1 MALTVLMRPGDG
13 CCMRSPRNET
23 GADHRPR
30 WTQLLF
36 LLGLARRLRDA
47 RLAAR
52 AFGPVVVRRERV
64 RREHEALCRPHLA
77 RAAALPIEHLLSER
91 TLLAL
96 FRRGDVPAL
105 W

>member
-30 WTQLLF
+30 WTDLLF

-64 RREHEALCRPHLA
+64 RRGHEALGRHHPA
-77 RAAALPIEHLLSER
+77 RVAALRIGHPLQETAPLGLLLSR
-91 TLLAL
+91 ACPGL
-96 FRRGDVPAL
+96 
-105 W
+105 

>member
-1 MALTVLMRPGDG
+1 MVAALNRHRAMPSWATARTSGTLSQAIHVPVVSVNLSMALTVLMRPGDG

-30 WTQLLF
+30 WTDLLF

-47 RLAAR
+47 RLATR

-64 RREHEALCRPHLA
+64 R
-77 RAAALPIEHLLSER
+77 
-91 TLLAL
+91 
-96 FRRGDVPAL
+96 
-105 W
+105 